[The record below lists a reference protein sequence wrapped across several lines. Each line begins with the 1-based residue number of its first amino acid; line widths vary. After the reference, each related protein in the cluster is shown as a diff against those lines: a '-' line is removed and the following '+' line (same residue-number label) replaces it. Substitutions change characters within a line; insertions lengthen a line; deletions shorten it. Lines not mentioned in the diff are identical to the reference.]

1 MNTSLYRIKYLLGS
15 MVTVFSLVYL
25 LFGIVGWYD
34 GMVGFTDLLTCFVLA
49 SVHLG
54 GGTWLL
60 LGSLRDYRREKKRVE
75 SVIGHLIAS
84 HAGRVIVADLARY
97 AEISEEDAREYLEVR
112 AKHDV
117 AVVMQS
123 TSGID
128 VFFFGQQF
136 WNN

>member
-34 GMVGFTDLLTCFVLA
+34 GTVGFSDLMTCFVLA
-49 SVHLG
+49 SVHIG
-54 GGTWLL
+54 GGSWLL
-60 LGSLRDYRREKKRVE
+60 LSSLREYRREKKRVE
-75 SVIGHLIAS
+75 SVIRHLIVS
-84 HAGRVIVADLARY
+84 NSGRVIVADLARY

-112 AKHDV
+112 AKNDV
-117 AVVMQS
+117 ALVMQN
-123 TSGID
+123 TSGVD
-128 VFFFGQQF
+128 VFIFGQQF